1 MRKNFI
7 TGTDLNIN
15 GIKKTLIRYTKI
27 NNLMNLQELKQSF
40 ENLYHAEAESV
51 YFAPGRVN
59 LIGEHTD
66 YNGGSVFPCAL
77 SFGTYLLLR
86 KNGKDVIN
94 FRSLNQQEVETLKFD
109 QLTTPLN
116 KTWVNYPLGVFAQ
129 FIKRG
134 VKIETG
140 FDILIWG
147 NVPNGAGLSSSAA
160 LEVVTAYALNDQFGT
175 EFNRM
180 VLAQIGQKAEHE
192 FAFVNCGIMD
202 QFTSA
207 NGAKDHAI
215 HLNCDTLD
223 FELVPVK
230 LEGVKILISNTHSPH
245 KLDSGA
251 YNQRV
256 VECKLAVKQLNSVRP
271 IKYLAELTESE
282 FNSIESAIID
292 PVARKRARHVVGEV
306 QRTSD
311 AVKAL
316 KAGDLIQFG
325 KLMNASHASLRDDYE
340 VTGFQLDTMA
350 EEAWKVEGVIGSR
363 MTGGG
368 FGGCTV
374 SLVKEEAIPQF
385 IKEVGAAYKE
395 KTGLS
400 PDFYIAEIGDGANK
414 VL

>member
-1 MRKNFI
+1 M
-7 TGTDLNIN
+7 TQ
-15 GIKKTLIRYTKI
+15 
-27 NNLMNLQELKQSF
+27 QELKAAFVTAYGQQ
-40 ENLYHAEAESV
+40 ADAV

-86 KNGKDVIN
+86 KNGGNTVR
-94 FRSLNQQEVETLKFD
+94 FRSLNQPEVIELAFD
-109 QLTTPLN
+109 QLTTPLD
-116 KTWVNYPLGVFAQ
+116 KIWANYPLGVFAQ

-134 VKIETG
+134 IEIKEG
-140 FDILIWG
+140 YDILIWG

-160 LEVVTAYALNDQFGT
+160 LEVVTAFALNDQLGT
-175 EFNRM
+175 NFNRT

-192 FAFVNCGIMD
+192 FAFVMCGIMD
-202 QFTSA
+202 QFASA

-256 VECKLAVKQLNSVRP
+256 AECKKAVEQLNTVRP
-271 IKYLAELTESE
+271 LKYLAELTEAE
-282 FNSIESAIID
+282 FESIESAITD
-292 PVARKRARHVVGEV
+292 PVALKRARHVVGEV

-316 KAGDLIQFG
+316 KAGDLKLFG
-325 KLMNASHASLRDDYE
+325 KLMNASHVSLRDDYE
-340 VTGFQLDTMA
+340 VTGPELDCMA
-350 EEAWKVEGVIGSR
+350 EEAWKIEGVIGSR

-374 SLVKEEAIPQF
+374 SLVKDEAINTF
-385 IKEVGAAYKE
+385 IDKVGAAYQAKIGIKPE
-395 KTGLS
+395 
-400 PDFYIAEIGDGANK
+400 FYIAEIGDGACK
-414 VL
+414 L

>member
-1 MRKNFI
+1 
-7 TGTDLNIN
+7 
-15 GIKKTLIRYTKI
+15 
-27 NNLMNLQELKQSF
+27 
-40 ENLYHAEAESV
+40 
-51 YFAPGRVN
+51 
-59 LIGEHTD
+59 
-66 YNGGSVFPCAL
+66 
-77 SFGTYLLLR
+77 
-86 KNGKDVIN
+86 
-94 FRSLNQQEVETLKFD
+94 
-109 QLTTPLN
+109 
-116 KTWVNYPLGVFAQ
+116 
-129 FIKRG
+129 
-134 VKIETG
+134 
-140 FDILIWG
+140 
-147 NVPNGAGLSSSAA
+147 
-160 LEVVTAYALNDQFGT
+160 
-175 EFNRM
+175 
-180 VLAQIGQKAEHE
+180 
-192 FAFVNCGIMD
+192 MD
-202 QFTSA
+202 QFASA

-256 VECKLAVKQLNSVRP
+256 AECKLAVEQLNSVRP

-282 FNSIESAIID
+282 FNSIESAITD

-325 KLMNASHASLRDDYE
+325 KLMNASHASLRNDYE
-340 VTGFQLDTMA
+340 VTGFQLDTMV

-400 PDFYIAEIGDGANK
+400 PDFYVAEIGDGANK

>member
-1 MRKNFI
+1 
-7 TGTDLNIN
+7 
-15 GIKKTLIRYTKI
+15 
-27 NNLMNLQELKQSF
+27 MNVQELKAAF
-40 ENLYHAEAESV
+40 EAAYGKQAEAV

-77 SFGTYLLLR
+77 SFGTYLLLS
-86 KNGKDVIN
+86 KNDEKFVN
-94 FRSLNQQEVETLKFD
+94 FRSMNQPEVTKLGLNE
-109 QLTTPLN
+109 LTTPLEN
-116 KTWVNYPLGVFAQ
+116 SWVNYPLGVFAQ
-129 FIKRG
+129 YIKRG
-134 VKIETG
+134 VEIKTG
-140 FDILIWG
+140 YDILIWG

-160 LEVVTAYALNDQFGT
+160 LEVVTAFALNDQLGT
-175 EFNRM
+175 GFNRT

-202 QFTSA
+202 QFASA

-215 HLNCDTLD
+215 HLNCDTLE

-256 VECKLAVKQLNSVRP
+256 AECKLAVEQLNKVRP
-271 IKYLAELTESE
+271 IKFLAELTEAE
-282 FNSIESAIID
+282 FKEIESAITD
-292 PVARKRARHVVGEV
+292 PVAHKRARHVVGEV
-306 QRTSD
+306 QRTKD

-316 KAGDLIQFG
+316 KAGDLTLFG
-325 KLMNASHASLRDDYE
+325 KLMNASHVSLRDDYE
-340 VTGFQLDTMA
+340 VTGLQLDTMA
-350 EEAWKVEGVIGSR
+350 EEAWKIDGVIGSR

-374 SLVKEEAIPQF
+374 SLVKDEAIDTF
-385 IKEVGAAYKE
+385 IEKVGAAYE
-395 KTGLS
+395 AKTS
-400 PDFYIAEIGDGANK
+400 IKPQFYIAEIGNGACK
-414 VL
+414 ID